1 MDAGELTTRW
11 DYAWKMVRGS
21 IGGVQVPAEFLSKY
35 TSGSPEESR
44 DRMVHDLIGAEIG
57 DRTAQMLSKAAA
69 AGDRAQMLSVI
80 LGSPDFQQQ

>member
-1 MDAGELTTRW
+1 
-11 DYAWKMVRGS
+11 MVRGS
-21 IGGVQVPAEFLSKY
+21 INGVQVPAEFLSKY
-35 TSGSPEESR
+35 SAGTAEESR
-44 DRMVHDLIGAEIG
+44 DKMAHDLVGSDIG